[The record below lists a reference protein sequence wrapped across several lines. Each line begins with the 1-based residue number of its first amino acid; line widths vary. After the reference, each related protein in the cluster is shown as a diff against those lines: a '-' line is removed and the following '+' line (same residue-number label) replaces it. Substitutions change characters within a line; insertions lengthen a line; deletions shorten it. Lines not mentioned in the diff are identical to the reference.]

1 MEELRPQFQ
10 IHYIY
15 NPVFDNLQITGY
27 EGLLQNENIN
37 NSSDW
42 VAHIHPDDQE
52 IYKKYL
58 ASVLKDKSSATLSY
72 TILLGASQKIRVT
85 DFISYVPSANEQQFP
100 VLTGLIVP
108 SQEESH
114 QASSLFM
121 DKFSA
126 GLIHDFKN
134 LLSGVQNI
142 VEWVMTEAQ
151 FQPQIHQALN
161 KTIGYMDQ
169 ANSLIGNVSQFLK
182 NNADSTTENLNLV
195 TIVRDLEILIKHTLP
210 KEINLEIT
218 TAPETGLFKGKVSEV
233 QELILNLCINARNAM
248 KHGGELL
255 KIEVFPCK
263 QDGQAT
269 ACLKVTDTGCGMNQ
283 EQMDS
288 VFQPY
293 YTNRKEG
300 TGLGLWIVQEIVSK
314 AHAKIFV
321 DSTEGE
327 GTCFTVHFPAIEST
341 LDQTHL
347 SLEHLVQEEPVT
359 MGDMNNKTILFIEDE
374 PLIQNAVSKWLESL
388 GFKVYVTDNGF
399 EALELFKQH
408 KDELDIIIQ
417 DYILPGIKG
426 DKLLEEFV
434 AAKPELPVVV
444 VSAFSGELDQH
455 ILKEKGAYTYL
466 SKPFKMNK
474 LLAIINE
481 AIGQK
486 TQV

>member
-1 MEELRPQFQ
+1 MEELRAQFQ

-15 NPVFDNLQITGY
+15 NPVFDSLQISGY
-27 EGLLQNENIN
+27 EGLLQHEKIKD
-37 NSSDW
+37 SSDW
-42 VAHIHPDDQE
+42 LSHIHRDDQE
-52 IYKKYL
+52 NYQAYL
-58 ASVLKDKSSATLSY
+58 ETVLREKTSATLSY

-85 DFISYVPSANEQQFP
+85 DFISYLPSNNDQQFP

-108 SQEESH
+108 SQEDAM

-126 GLIHDFKN
+126 GMIHDFKN

-142 VEWVMTEAQ
+142 VEWVMSEAK

-169 ANSLIGNVSQFLK
+169 ANSLIGNVSKFLR

-195 TIVRDLEILIKHTLP
+195 TIVRDLEILVKHSLP
-210 KEINLEIT
+210 KEISLDIKTNAD
-218 TAPETGLFKGKVSEV
+218 TALFKGKVSEI
-233 QELILNLCINARNAM
+233 QELILNLCINAKNAM
-248 KHGGELL
+248 KSGGEQLT
-255 KIEVFPCK
+255 IEVFPCS
-263 QDGQAT
+263 QDGEAT
-269 ACLKVTDTGCGMNQ
+269 ACLKVSDSGCGMNQ
-283 EQMDS
+283 EQVDS

-293 YTNRKEG
+293 YTCRSEG

-314 AHAKIFV
+314 ANAKIFI
-321 DSTEGE
+321 DSQLGE

-347 SLEHLVQEEPVT
+347 SLEGLLEEDPVS
-359 MGDMNNKTILFIEDE
+359 MDDVHDKTILFIEDE
-374 PLIQNAVSKWLESL
+374 PLIQSAVSKWLESL

-399 EALELFKQH
+399 EALELFAEH
-408 KDELDIIIQ
+408 KDSLDMVIQ

-426 DKLLEEFV
+426 DKLLEQFV
-434 AAKPELPVVV
+434 AEKPNLPILV

-455 ILKEKGAYTYL
+455 ILKEKGAYGYL

-474 LLAIINE
+474 LLGIINE
-481 AIGQK
+481 ALSQ
-486 TQV
+486 TV